1 MSKILIRQLKTLRHK
16 EVKPNEAWLKNNRE
30 LLLSQIRNTV
40 SIQPARKMT
49 FDNFVEFFA
58 IFLPQSFVHRVV
70 RPMVAFILVLAMGV
84 GSWVATV
91 SASYQALPGDFLYSA
106 KRATET
112 IQVRGAEAVGNTN
125 NAAKLHLEFAKRRA
139 DETKTIVSQNNP
151 EKINLAAQTVDD
163 LKNEIQNINSK
174 LEEIKTSDDSAG
186 ELVKD
191 INKNTQEI
199 NGVLKEVKVNLLI
212 STDKENSAD
221 LATQVSEVKSIVKD
235 TAVKAVEVMVVK
247 HLQGDESVSKDD
259 VKEAIAIQ
267 LQSAAKDVVES
278 KDSITEVNKA
288 INVVKTEVTNAIAK
302 ETKYTSLT
310 TTAENAQLSEKIEA
324 TSKQTQE
331 AVTNFQKVST
341 ETDKTVIEGKELLSQ
356 DNLSSAIDKIK
367 TVNAA
372 TAEVE
377 KITDATLKAVQEILP
392 VVSAVADVVNIPSS
406 TSVAVTTTPNSS
418 TFGIV
423 LSQSSTIKF
432 VTTTTSTVSLK
443 TTTTPAAKP

>member
-40 SIQPARKMT
+40 PAQPARKMT

-70 RPMVAFILVLAMGV
+70 RPVIAFVLVLAMGV

-91 SASYQALPGDFLYSA
+91 SASYQALPGDFLYST

-112 IQVRGAEAVGNTN
+112 IQVKGAEVVGDTN

-139 DETKTIVSQNNP
+139 VETKTIVSQNNP
-151 EKINLAAQTVDD
+151 EKIKIAAQTVDD

-186 ELVKD
+186 DLVKD
-191 INKNTQEI
+191 ISKNTQEI
-199 NGVLKEVKVNLLI
+199 NGVLKEVKVNLLV

-259 VKEAIAIQ
+259 VKEAITTQ

-302 ETKYTSLT
+302 ETKSTSLT

-341 ETDKTVIEGKELLSQ
+341 ETDKTVSEGKELLSQ

-367 TVNAA
+367 EVNAA

-377 KITDATLKAVQEILP
+377 KITDATLKAVQQILP
-392 VVSAVADVVNIPSS
+392 VVTAVADVVNVPSS
-406 TSVAVTTTPNSS
+406 TNATVTTTPSS
-418 TFGIV
+418 SVFGIM

-432 VTTTTSTVSLK
+432 VTTTTSTVPIK
-443 TTTTPAAKP
+443 TTTTPAIKP